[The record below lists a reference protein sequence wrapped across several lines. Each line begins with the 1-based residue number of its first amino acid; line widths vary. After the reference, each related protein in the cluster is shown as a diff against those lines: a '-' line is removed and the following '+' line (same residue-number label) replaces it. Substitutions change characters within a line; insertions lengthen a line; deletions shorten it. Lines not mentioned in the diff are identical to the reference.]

1 MTEIRMDGAE
11 LVDWAILNLSIE
23 NNTLLMTRI
32 KMHLKRYNAEIRL
45 DADQHGI
52 PVWILVFDSPEDAV
66 LFNLER
72 VYG

>member
-1 MTEIRMDGAE
+1 MDGAE

-23 NNTLLMTRI
+23 NNTQHLLMTRI
-32 KMHLKRYNAEIRL
+32 KMHIKRYNAEIRL
-45 DADQHGI
+45 DTEPNGI
-52 PVWILVFDSPEDAV
+52 PVWVFVFDTPEDAV